1 MELGSL
7 EQEVMNVVWARDE
20 VSVRDVY
27 EQIDRRLA
35 YTTIMTTLDRLHRKG
50 VLARQQAGRAF
61 IYRTRISREQIA
73 LNGLQRAL
81 ARVTD
86 SFRNEARP
94 VMACLL
100 DAVNE
105 HDLLSLDE
113 LETMI
118 RERRK
123 ALQSGRAESEKAD
136 KKERA

>member
-7 EQEVMNVVWARDE
+7 EREVMNVVWAGE
-20 VSVRDVY
+20 SVSVRDVY
-27 EQIDRRLA
+27 EAMERRLA

-50 VLARQQAGRAF
+50 VLDREQEGRAF
-61 IYRTRISREQIA
+61 VYRTRITREQIA

-86 SFRNEARP
+86 SFRNDTRP

-100 DAVNE
+100 DAVTE

-113 LETMI
+113 LEKMI
-118 RERRK
+118 QERRK
-123 ALQSGRAESEKAD
+123 ADAKAA
-136 KKERA
+136 KE

>member
-7 EQEVMNVVWARDE
+7 EREVMNVVWSRPE

-27 EQIDRRLA
+27 EHIDRRLA

-50 VLARQQAGRAF
+50 VLARDQQGRAF
-61 IYRTRISREQIA
+61 LYRTRITREQIA

-86 SFRNEARP
+86 SFRNETRP

-100 DAVNE
+100 DAVTE

-113 LETMI
+113 LEKMI
-118 RERRK
+118 QERR
-123 ALQSGRAESEKAD
+123 QSEQAPRNNS
-136 KKERA
+136 